1 MNSTSHQEPEFRGK
15 TLTPISPRPVHI
27 SQPSNIPVLQNQ
39 MDPVLN
45 DTSTYLGQNGSS
57 NVVNVPLGSDHA
69 RSSSESSSTF
79 MEHDGGIESGFPKE
93 DNTQEGG
100 DGNDDYA
107 MSLEF
112 DDDEGMDNQDST
124 ATTMNES
131 PPTTATFS
139 SSLPLSHQTNPN
151 SHTNE
156 LSLAN
161 IDTNQPTQ
169 NSYLATAPHTA
180 KTEAT
185 STPTQYQTKA
195 DEAADVSNGG
205 VNFQTLLDN
214 LSPSSVPASATENLV
229 APSTAHSAANPS
241 FPRPG
246 SIQSPASALSTHST
260 LPPRPPPQ
268 AKPATHPSYSPE
280 DDIRSYHPHNNTP
293 GTAAFSQPHQ
303 PNSYRPSHGL
313 PPVIAAGAPGTSS
326 LPGSGL
332 PPPPVAVFQQPPPP
346 GVQQQVPPSPI
357 RNRQRERVH
366 PRSVTSAD
374 DEEEE
379 PWPPETAKKYEEFLH
394 DEREY
399 VSEGQWDKFPPNSRL
414 FIGVAQ
420 LQRLLA
426 KQKGNLPTEKVT
438 KRDLFHVFHRHGK
451 LAQISIKQAYG
462 FVQFLNADSCVRALQ
477 AEQGQ
482 VVRGRKMHLE
492 ISKPQKNTR
501 GPEAGGARSS
511 FNRRSRSPDYERGG
525 LSPRGGGGQAFRVGG
540 TRFNGDRTD
549 RAGGFDNRYG
559 ASGRD
564 RDYRDKVRVRDDYRP
579 ARSPSPR
586 GFRGRDEYRG
596 GRDRDRSRD
605 RYDGSRRHGRSRSRS
620 PYGRGRYRSRSPRGR
635 EVDEDAGLP
644 LPKRDPRDVPDVQ
657 ILVMDELDRAF
668 ISFVEKAF
676 RDRGIR
682 SDVLFLN
689 PRLDLAAVVRRQIL
703 EGVQAVSRLT
713 RQTQSSGKIPMQ
725 VFDRRGGAGNVRYDE
740 YDNLD
745 PAVAAELVVRA
756 KQTHGAPPVS
766 NQYGLPAAQPYQAPA
781 QYSQPFMPQVPQQQ
795 PAAGATGATPNLANL
810 ITSLDGPTLQKLLGA
825 LQQQPSSAQPQIQ
838 HQQQSPTGLPA
849 DFTSLLGAGSRPQ
862 QQQPFQPQAGNPY
875 TALASNPVFTGNP
888 AFASLIASAGN
899 RAPQPSVHQPQQNQ
913 PASQVHNLLDQIAKW
928 QNK

>member
-1 MNSTSHQEPEFRGK
+1 
-15 TLTPISPRPVHI
+15 
-27 SQPSNIPVLQNQ
+27 
-39 MDPVLN
+39 MDPILN
-45 DTSTYLGQNGSS
+45 DTSTYFGQNGTS
-57 NVVNVPLGSDHA
+57 NAVSVPLGSDHA

-79 MEHDGGIESGFPKE
+79 MEHDGGIESGFPKG
-93 DNTQEGG
+93 DLAREGG

-112 DDDEGMDNQDST
+112 DDDEGMGSEDST
-124 ATTMNES
+124 ATAMNGPS
-131 PPTTATFS
+131 STSATLS

-151 SHTNE
+151 ARANGSAP
-156 LSLAN
+156 AN
-161 IDTNQPTQ
+161 IDTSPPAQTP
-169 NSYLATAPHTA
+169 YLATAPHAA

-185 STPTQYQTKA
+185 SITTQYQAKA

-214 LSPSSVPASATENLV
+214 LSPSSVSAPTAESLV
-229 APSTAHSAANPS
+229 ALSTAHSAANPS
-241 FPRPG
+241 FPRSG
-246 SIQSPASALSTHST
+246 SIQSPAPALSTHST

-293 GTAAFSQPHQ
+293 GTTAFSQPHQ
-303 PNSYRPSHGL
+303 PNSYRPAHGL
-313 PPVIAAGAPGTSS
+313 PSVLATGAPGTSS

-332 PPPPVAVFQQPPPP
+332 PPPPVAAFQQPPPP
-346 GVQQQVPPSPI
+346 GVQQQVPPSPV

-374 DEEEE
+374 DDEEE
-379 PWPPETAKKYEEFLH
+379 PWPPETVKKYDEFLH

-414 FIGVAQ
+414 FIG
-420 LQRLLA
+420 
-426 KQKGNLPTEKVT
+426 NLPSEKVT

-462 FVQFLNADSCVRALQ
+462 FVQFLNADSCTRALQ

-501 GPEAGGARSS
+501 GPPDAGGARTG
-511 FNRRSRSPDYERGG
+511 FNRRSRSPEYERGG
-525 LSPRGGGGQAFRVGG
+525 LSPRGGSGQAFRGG
-540 TRFNGDRTD
+540 GSRFSGDRS
-549 RAGGFDNRYG
+549 GGFDGRYG
-559 ASGRD
+559 SGRD

-579 ARSPSPR
+579 GRSPSPR

-620 PYGRGRYRSRSPRGR
+620 PYGRGGRYRSRSPRGR

-644 LPKRDPRDVPDVQ
+644 LPKRDPRDVPDIQ
-657 ILVMDELDRAF
+657 ILVMDELDRPF

-713 RQTQSSGKIPMQ
+713 RQAQSSGKIPMQ
-725 VFDRRGGAGNVRYDE
+725 VFDRRGGVGNVRYDE

-756 KQTHGAPPVS
+756 KQTHGAPPPS
-766 NQYGLPAAQPYQAPA
+766 NQYGLPAVQPYQAPT
-781 QYSQPFMPQVPQQQ
+781 QYTQPFMPQAPQQQ
-795 PAAGATGATPNLANL
+795 PATAVTAGAGATPNLANL

-825 LQQQPSSAQPQIQ
+825 LQQQPSSAPQAIQ

-849 DFTSLLGAGSRPQ
+849 DFTSLLGTGPRPQQQQQ
-862 QQQPFQPQAGNPY
+862 QQQPFQASAANPY
-875 TALASNPVFTGNP
+875 AALASNPMFTGNP
-888 AFASLIASAGN
+888 AFATLLASAGN
-899 RAPQPSVHQPQQNQ
+899 RGPQPPVQQPQQNQ
-913 PASQVHNLLDQIAKW
+913 STSQVHNILDQISKW

>member
-1 MNSTSHQEPEFRGK
+1 
-15 TLTPISPRPVHI
+15 
-27 SQPSNIPVLQNQ
+27 

-57 NVVNVPLGSDHA
+57 DAANAPPGSDHA

-79 MEHDGGIESGFPKE
+79 MERDGAIDSGFPKG

-112 DDDEGMDNQDST
+112 EDDEGMDNQDST
-124 ATTMNES
+124 ATAMSE
-131 PPTTATFS
+131 PPSTTAVFS
-139 SSLPLSHQTNPN
+139 SSLPLPHQTDPN
-151 SHTNE
+151 AHTNG
-156 LSLAN
+156 STLAN

-169 NSYLATAPHTA
+169 NSYLATAPHA
-180 KTEAT
+180 VKTEAT

-214 LSPSSVPASATENLV
+214 LSPSSVPASAAESLV
-229 APSTAHSAANPS
+229 APSTAHSAANPN
-241 FPRPG
+241 FPRSG
-246 SIQSPASALSTHST
+246 SIQSPASAFSTHST

-293 GTAAFSQPHQ
+293 GTAAFSQSHQ

-313 PPVIAAGAPGTSS
+313 PPPVIAAGAPGTSS

-332 PPPPVAVFQQPPPP
+332 PPPPVAAFQQPPPP
-346 GVQQQVPPSPI
+346 GVQQQVPPSPV

-379 PWPPETAKKYEEFLH
+379 LWPPEIIKKYDEFLR
-394 DEREY
+394 DEKDY

-414 FIGVAQ
+414 FIG
-420 LQRLLA
+420 
-426 KQKGNLPTEKVT
+426 NLPTEKVT
-438 KRDLFHVFHRHGK
+438 KRDLFHVFHKHGK

-492 ISKPQKNTR
+492 ISKPQKSTR
-501 GPEAGGARSS
+501 GAPEAGGARSG
-511 FNRRSRSPDYERGG
+511 FNRRSRSPEYDRGG
-525 LSPRGGGGQAFRVGG
+525 LSPRGQAFRGG
-540 TRFNGDRTD
+540 NPRFNGDRAD
-549 RAGGFDNRYG
+549 RGGGFDNRYG
-559 ASGRD
+559 GSGRD

-579 ARSPSPR
+579 GRSPSPR
-586 GFRGRDEYRG
+586 AFRGRDEYRG

-620 PYGRGRYRSRSPRGR
+620 PYGRSGGRYRSRSPRGR

-676 RDRGIR
+676 HDRDVR
-682 SDVLFLN
+682 SDVFFLN
-689 PRLDLAAVVRRQIL
+689 PRLDLAAVIRRQIL

-756 KQTHGAPPVS
+756 KQTHGAPPSS
-766 NQYGLPAAQPYQAPA
+766 NQYGLPATQPYQAPT
-781 QYSQPFMPQVPQQQ
+781 QYNQSFVPQVPQQQ
-795 PAAGATGATPNLANL
+795 PPSATAGATPNLASL

-825 LQQQPSSAQPQIQ
+825 LQQQPSSVQPHVQ
-838 HQQQSPTGLPA
+838 HQQQSPTSLSA
-849 DFTSLLGAGSRPQ
+849 DFTSLLGAGPRPQ
-862 QQQPFQPQAGNPY
+862 QQQQQQQPPFQPPAANPY
-875 TALASNPVFTGNP
+875 AALASNSVFTGNQ
-888 AFASLIASAGN
+888 ALASLLANTGN
-899 RAPQPSVHQPQQNQ
+899 RAPQPSVQQPQQNQ
-913 PASQVHNLLDQIAKW
+913 PASQVHNILDQIAKW